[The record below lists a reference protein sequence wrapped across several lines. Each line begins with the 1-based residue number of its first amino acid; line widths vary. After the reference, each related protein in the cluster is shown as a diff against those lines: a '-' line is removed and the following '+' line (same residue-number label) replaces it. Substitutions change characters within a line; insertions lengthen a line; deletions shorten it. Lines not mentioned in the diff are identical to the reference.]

1 MDNPCRRIGS
11 VSAGRAANTLVR
23 IAGVCFIL
31 CLGLNALPA
40 AGDEEFMLFD
50 GKSLGNWTTI
60 DGRAVTRGWEVADGM
75 IHLKPGDRH
84 AGNIVT
90 RRQFGDFRLE
100 FEWKIAPGGN
110 SGLKYRVRD
119 FGWKTLGCE
128 YQILDD
134 QGYRKQLVPSKTTAA
149 LYDMYAPSARKTLRP
164 AGQFNASTIVA
175 RGNSLRHWLNGQLVV
190 DARVGSPDW
199 RRKLAA
205 SKFCEYPAFGSN
217 RFGKIMLT
225 DHGSE
230 VWYRKLRFQL
240 LPMNAAPAAA
250 AGQ

>member
-1 MDNPCRRIGS
+1 MDIVCWRRCTVTAS
-11 VSAGRAANTLVR
+11 RAARALTH
-23 IAGVCFIL
+23 IASVWCVL
-31 CLGLNALPA
+31 CGPA
-40 AGDEEFMLFD
+40 AGDQPFELFD
-50 GKSLGNWTTI
+50 GKSLDNWETM
-60 DGRAVTRGWEVADGM
+60 DGRDVTHGWKVVDGM
-75 IHLKPGDRH
+75 IHLKPEERR
-84 AGNIVT
+84 AGHIVT
-90 RRQFGDFRLE
+90 RRQFGDFRLD

-110 SGLKYRVRD
+110 SGIKYRVRD

-134 QGYRKQLVPSKTTAA
+134 QGRHRHIPRTKKTAA
-149 LYDMYAPSARKTLRP
+149 LYDMYGPPAGKPVRP

-190 DARVGSPDW
+190 EARVGSADW
-199 RRKLAA
+199 CRRLAA
-205 SKFCEYPAFGSN
+205 SKFCEYPDFGSN

-230 VWYRKLRFQL
+230 VWYRNLRFRL
-240 LPMNAAPAAA
+240 LPMNAAQTTA